1 MDAILFARDS
11 GGSLK
16 THPPAGDQYLTTNGS
31 NWLWAVTAVFIV
43 SFLAF
48 FVLSIRPRHGERIFH
63 YLFAVALLT
72 GAIVYYAQ
80 ASDLA
85 WRLVQQAQRGHG
97 LTRQIFWAK
106 YVFWV
111 VAFPVIII
119 ALGLLSTASWASI
132 VYNVVLAWIWII
144 SYLVSAFTTSNYKW
158 GFFAFGTL
166 AWLVLAVGT
175 FTDGR
180 ASATRS
186 GVGRDYLLLSGWT
199 NFLWLNY
206 IIAFGISDG
215 GNIIGVTPMFIYFG
229 ILDLLLVPVVAFATI
244 TLARRWDY
252 GRLNLHFTQYGRV
265 RRDDGTYPEKHS
277 GPFGHATASDPAPA
291 HGTHNSHGV
300 TGTHGTTGA
309 PTSGA
314 HPGGSVV

>member
-1 MDAILFARDS
+1 MDKLHPLLRRDNDA
-11 GGSLK
+11 LEV
-16 THPPAGDQYLTTNGS
+16 HPPAGDQYLTTNGS
-31 NWLWAVTAVFIV
+31 NWLWAVTAVMLV

-48 FVLSIRPRHGERIFH
+48 FVLSLRPRHGERIFH
-63 YLFAVALLT
+63 YLFAIALLT
-72 GAIVYYAQ
+72 GTIVYFAQ

-85 WRLVQQAQRGHG
+85 WRVVQQAQSSRG

-106 YVFWV
+106 YVLWV
-111 VAFPVIII
+111 VAFPAIII

-132 VYNVVLAWIWII
+132 VYNVFLAWIWII
-144 SYLVSAFTTSNYKW
+144 SYLVAAFTTSNYKW

-186 GVGRDYLLLSGWT
+186 GVGRDYLMLSGWA

-206 IIAFGISDG
+206 VIAWGISDG
-215 GNIIGVTPMFIYFG
+215 GNVIGVTPMFIYFG
-229 ILDLLLVPVVAFATI
+229 ILDFLLIPIIAFATI
-244 TLARRWDY
+244 TMARKWDY

-265 RRDDGTYPEKHS
+265 RRDDATAYPEKGATTTAPI
-277 GPFGHATASDPAPA
+277 GPAGTATAPAAP
-291 HGTHNSHGV
+291 GVPV
-300 TGTHGTTGA
+300 TGGHPTGSA
-309 PTSGA
+309 
-314 HPGGSVV
+314 V